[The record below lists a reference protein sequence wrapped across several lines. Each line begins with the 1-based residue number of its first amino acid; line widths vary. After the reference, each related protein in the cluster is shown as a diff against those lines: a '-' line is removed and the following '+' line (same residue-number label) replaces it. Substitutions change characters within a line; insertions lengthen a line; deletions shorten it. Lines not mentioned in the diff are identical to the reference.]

1 MVADKIEYII
11 MLIKLFAKHFG
22 LSYMQAF
29 RYVSL
34 HDGIEYAEKHYNIL
48 HTLPSDLAKVIR
60 DNDIHN
66 IMDYNDKVIYPDKIR
81 VNLYYLSHYSFFKD
95 LEMIV
100 STVLGRKMMYGGE
113 WI

>member
-1 MVADKIEYII
+1 MVAGKIEYII
-11 MLIKLFAKHFG
+11 MLIKLLAKH
-22 LSYMQAF
+22 L
-29 RYVSL
+29 
-34 HDGIEYAEKHYNIL
+34 
-48 HTLPSDLAKVIR
+48 R

-66 IMDYNDKVIYPDKIR
+66 IMDYNDKLVYPDKIR

-100 STVLGRKMMYGGE
+100 CTVLGRKMMYGGE

>member
-11 MLIKLFAKHFG
+11 MLIKLFAKH
-22 LSYMQAF
+22 L
-29 RYVSL
+29 
-34 HDGIEYAEKHYNIL
+34 
-48 HTLPSDLAKVIR
+48 R
-60 DNDIHN
+60 DNDIYN
-66 IMDYNDKVIYPDKIR
+66 IMDYNDKVVYPDNIR

-100 STVLGRKMMYGGE
+100 CTVLGRKMMYGGE

>member
-11 MLIKLFAKHFG
+11 MLIKLFAKH
-22 LSYMQAF
+22 L
-29 RYVSL
+29 
-34 HDGIEYAEKHYNIL
+34 
-48 HTLPSDLAKVIR
+48 R

-66 IMDYNDKVIYPDKIR
+66 IIGYNDKVIYPDKIR
-81 VNLYYLSHYSFFKD
+81 VNLYYLSHYSFYKD

-100 STVLGRKMMYGGE
+100 CTVLGRKMMYGGE

>member
-11 MLIKLFAKHFG
+11 MLIKLFAKH
-22 LSYMQAF
+22 L
-29 RYVSL
+29 
-34 HDGIEYAEKHYNIL
+34 
-48 HTLPSDLAKVIR
+48 R

-66 IMDYNDKVIYPDKIR
+66 IMDYNDKVIYPDNIR

-95 LEMIV
+95 LEIIV
-100 STVLGRKMMYGGE
+100 CTVLGRKMMYGGGE

>member
-1 MVADKIEYII
+1 MVAGKIEYII
-11 MLIKLFAKHFG
+11 MLIKLFGKH
-22 LSYMQAF
+22 L
-29 RYVSL
+29 
-34 HDGIEYAEKHYNIL
+34 
-48 HTLPSDLAKVIR
+48 R

-66 IMDYNDKVIYPDKIR
+66 IMDYNDKVVYPDKIR

-100 STVLGRKMMYGGE
+100 CTVLGRKMMYGGE

>member
-11 MLIKLFAKHFG
+11 MLIKLFAKH
-22 LSYMQAF
+22 L
-29 RYVSL
+29 
-34 HDGIEYAEKHYNIL
+34 
-48 HTLPSDLAKVIR
+48 R

-81 VNLYYLSHYSFFKD
+81 VNLYYLSHYFFFKD

-100 STVLGRKMMYGGE
+100 CTVLGRKMMYGGE

>member
-34 HDGIEYAEKHYNIL
+34 HDGIEYTEKHY
-48 HTLPSDLAKVIR
+48 TLPSDLAKVIR

-100 STVLGRKMMYGGE
+100 CTVLGRKMMYGGE

>member
-1 MVADKIEYII
+1 
-11 MLIKLFAKHFG
+11 MLIKLFAKH
-22 LSYMQAF
+22 L
-29 RYVSL
+29 
-34 HDGIEYAEKHYNIL
+34 
-48 HTLPSDLAKVIR
+48 R

-66 IMDYNDKVIYPDKIR
+66 TMDYNDKVVYPDKIR

-100 STVLGRKMMYGGE
+100 CTVLGRKMMYGGE

>member
-1 MVADKIEYII
+1 MNAYLVDYQLDVLQVRTFGVQAGLVMPVFRQGKRG
-11 MLIKLFAKHFG
+11 LF
-22 LSYMQAF
+22 LS
-29 RYVSL
+29 
-34 HDGIEYAEKHYNIL
+34 N
-48 HTLPSDLAKVIR
+48 T

-66 IMDYNDKVIYPDKIR
+66 IMDYNDKLVYPDKIR

-100 STVLGRKMMYGGE
+100 CTVLGRKMMYGGE